1 MSDDYPE
8 PVVIYD
14 ASPYGAPDEAAP
26 NGGAI
31 FWLVVV
37 IAGLAFGLLIVGG
50 LVQLA
55 LAVR

>member
-37 IAGLAFGLLIVGG
+37 VVGLAFACLIVGG
-50 LVQLA
+50 LA
-55 LAVR
+55 GLAVE